1 MASKSHSNRVAANR
15 KALRDYQVVDRHEA
29 RIELR
34 GTEVKSVRGGEINLK
49 GAYARVEN
57 GELVLYQMNIAL
69 YAHGNRFN
77 HDPERPRRLL
87 MHRREI
93 GRLQVQTEQ
102 KGLTLIPLS
111 VYMKRGKVKVELGV
125 CRGKRQED
133 KRETLK
139 RKTADREAARAIARQ
154 GR

>member
-29 RIELR
+29 GIELR